1 MKIPFFDLR
10 ITNATIRRELLFSI
24 NKVLNHGKFFLG
36 PEVKNLES
44 GKLMA
49 KLSIATSDSYI
60 NSSGEK
66 IDDTQWHNVVAWG
79 KNADLAGKYLC
90 KGQQVCVE
98 GKLNHRSYEDKNG
111 DTKYITEVIVN
122 DFLFLKN

>member
-1 MKIPFFDLR
+1 MKNLR
-10 ITNATIRRELLFSI
+10 NRVQLIGNLAAD
-24 NKVLNHGKFFLG
+24 

-60 NSSGEK
+60 NNTGDK
-66 IDDTQWHNVVAWG
+66 IEDTQWHNVVAWG
-79 KNADLAGKYLC
+79 KNADLAGKYLA
-90 KGQQVCVE
+90 KGQQVCIE

-111 DTKYITEVIVN
+111 DTKYVTEVIVN